1 MNLFKQGNYPDI
13 LTAAPVW
20 STAKAILPI
29 HKVIP
34 FFICSPEPPENLSD
48 SENYIP
54 KDLVPYSSLE
64 EATLP
69 IFQKEDRSETASS
82 SPLLFLCFTQGSKNH
97 LIA

>member
-34 FFICSPEPPENLSD
+34 FFFCFPEPPENLR
-48 SENYIP
+48 
-54 KDLVPYSSLE
+54 
-64 EATLP
+64 TL
-69 IFQKEDRSETASS
+69 
-82 SPLLFLCFTQGSKNH
+82 GWVMGVG
-97 LIA
+97 

>member
-34 FFICSPEPPENLSD
+34 FFFCFPEPPENLSD

-64 EATLP
+64 EATVTYIP
-69 IFQKEDRSETASS
+69 KR
-82 SPLLFLCFTQGSKNH
+82 G
-97 LIA
+97 